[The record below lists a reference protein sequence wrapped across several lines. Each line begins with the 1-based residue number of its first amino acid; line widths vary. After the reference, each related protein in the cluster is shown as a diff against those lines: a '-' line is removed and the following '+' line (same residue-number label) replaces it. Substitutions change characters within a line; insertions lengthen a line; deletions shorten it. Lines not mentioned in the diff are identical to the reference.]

1 MNANVNGVKILGM
14 AGSLRRGSYNKAAL
28 RAALDLLPEGAELK
42 IIDLA
47 PIPFLN
53 EDLEGQSLPK
63 EVLELASSVQAAD
76 ALLLVTPEYNYSVAP
91 VMKNA
96 IDWISRPSTGAPV
109 MGKPVALMSASTG
122 MFGGARAQYHLR
134 QTCVVCNMMTLNRP
148 EVFIMQAQ
156 NKFDQDLRLTDD
168 YTRNAIKNL
177 LQALV
182 DWTLLLKGN
191 KK

>member
-1 MNANVNGVKILGM
+1 MNTNTDVVKILGIC
-14 AGSLRRGSYNKAAL
+14 GSLRRGSYNKAAL

-47 PIPFLN
+47 PIPFFN
-53 EDLEGQSLPK
+53 EDLEGQTLP
-63 EVLELASSVQAAD
+63 ESVLELASNVQAAD

-96 IDWISRPSTGAPV
+96 IDWLSRQSTGAPV
-109 MGKPVALMSASTG
+109 TGKPAALMSASTG

-134 QTCVVCNMMTLNRP
+134 QTCVVCNIMPLNRP

-156 NKFDQDLRLTDD
+156 NKFDNDLRLTDD

-182 DWTLLLKGN
+182 DWTRLLKGD
-191 KK
+191 KE

>member
-1 MNANVNGVKILGM
+1 MNAQANTVKILGM

-42 IIDLA
+42 SMDLA
-47 PIPFLN
+47 QIPFFN
-53 EDLEGQSLPK
+53 EDLEGQPLPDA
-63 EVLELASSVQAAD
+63 VLELASNVQAAD

-91 VMKNA
+91 VIKNA
-96 IDWISRPSTGAPV
+96 IDWISRQSTGAPV

-134 QTCVVCNMMTLNRP
+134 QTCVVCNMIPLNRP

-156 NKFDQDLRLTDD
+156 NKFDQNLRLTDD
-168 YTRNAIKNL
+168 FTRNAIKNL

-182 DWTLLLKGN
+182 DWTRLLKGN
-191 KK
+191 QE

>member
-1 MNANVNGVKILGM
+1 MGNVTILGM

-28 RAALDLLPEGAELK
+28 RAALEFVPQGAELK
-42 IIDLA
+42 IADLA
-47 PIPFLN
+47 QIPFFN
-53 EDLEGQSLPK
+53 EDLEGQILPDS
-63 EVLELASSVQAAD
+63 VLELASSVKAAD

-96 IDWISRPSTGAPV
+96 IDWMSRQSTGNPLN
-109 MGKPVALMSASTG
+109 GKPVALMSASSG

-134 QTCVVCNMMTLNRP
+134 QTCVVCNMMPLNKP

-156 NKFDQDLRLTDD
+156 NKFDQELKLTDD
-168 YTRNAIKNL
+168 FTSNAMKNL

-182 DWTLLLKGN
+182 DWTKLLKGN
-191 KK
+191 

>member
-1 MNANVNGVKILGM
+1 MKANSVKILGM

-28 RAALDLLPEGAELK
+28 QAASELLPEGAELK

-47 PIPFLN
+47 AIPFLN
-53 EDLEGQSLPK
+53 EDLEGQALPDA
-63 EVLELASSVQAAD
+63 VLELASSVQAAD

-96 IDWISRPSTGAPV
+96 IDWLSRQSTGAPV
-109 MGKPVALMSASTG
+109 NGKPVALMSASTG

-134 QTCVVCNMMTLNRP
+134 QTCVVCNMMPLNRP

-156 NKFDQDLRLTDD
+156 SKFDQDLRLTDD
-168 YTRNAIKNL
+168 YTRNSIKNL

-182 DWTLLLKGN
+182 DWTHLLKEN

>member
-1 MNANVNGVKILGM
+1 MNVSTHVVKILGM
-14 AGSLRRGSYNKAAL
+14 SGSLRRDSYNKAAL

-47 PIPFLN
+47 PIPFFN
-53 EDLEGQSLPK
+53 EDLEGQALP
-63 EVLELASSVQAAD
+63 EAVLELASGVQAAD
-76 ALLLVTPEYNYSVAP
+76 ALLLATPEYNYSVPP
-91 VMKNA
+91 VLKNA
-96 IDWISRPSTGAPV
+96 IDWISRPSTGAFV
-109 MGKPVALMSASTG
+109 IGKPAALMSASTG

-134 QTCVVCNMMTLNRP
+134 QTCVVCNIMPLNHP

-168 YTRNAIKNL
+168 FTRNAIKNL

-182 DWTLLLKGN
+182 DWTRLLKGN
-191 KK
+191 MG

>member
-1 MNANVNGVKILGM
+1 VNPQEKKVKILGM
-14 AGSLRRGSYNKAAL
+14 AGSLRRGSYNQAAL
-28 RAALDLLPEGAELK
+28 RAALELLPEEAELK

-47 PIPFLN
+47 SIPFLN
-53 EDLEGQSLPK
+53 EDLEEQPLPAA
-63 EVLELASSVQAAD
+63 VMELADSVKAAD

-96 IDWISRPSTGAPV
+96 IDWVSRQSTGAPAS
-109 MGKPVALMSASTG
+109 GKPVALMSASTG

-134 QTCVVCNMMTLNRP
+134 QTCVVCNMLPLNRP

-168 YTRNAIKNL
+168 YTRNAIKKL

-182 DWTLLLKGN
+182 EWTCLLQGRKA
-191 KK
+191 

>member
-1 MNANVNGVKILGM
+1 MGSQGKVVNILGM

-53 EDLEGQSLPK
+53 EDLEGQPLPDA
-63 EVLELASSVQAAD
+63 VLELAGSVKAAD

-96 IDWISRPSTGAPV
+96 IDWVSRQSTGAPV
-109 MGKPVALMSASTG
+109 SGKPVALMSASTG

-134 QTCVVCNMMTLNRP
+134 QTCVVCNMLPLNKP

-156 NKFDQDLRLTDD
+156 NKFDQDLKLTDD
-168 YTRNAIKNL
+168 FTRNAIKNL

-182 DWTLLLKGN
+182 DWTNLLNGTRP
-191 KK
+191 

>member
-1 MNANVNGVKILGM
+1 MNPNEVKILGM
-14 AGSLRRGSYNKAAL
+14 CGSLRRDSYNKAAL
-28 RAALDLLPEGAELK
+28 RAALDLLPEGTELT
-42 IIDLA
+42 IFDLA
-47 PIPFLN
+47 PIPFFN
-53 EDLEGQSLPK
+53 EDLEGHTLP
-63 EVLELASSVQAAD
+63 EAVLELAGSVQAAD

-91 VMKNA
+91 VLKNA
-96 IDWISRPSTGAPV
+96 IDWVSRKSTGAYV

-134 QTCVVCNMMTLNRP
+134 QTCVVCDMMPLNRP

-156 NKFDQDLRLTDD
+156 NKFDQDLKLTDEF
-168 YTRNAIKNL
+168 TRNAIKNL
-177 LQALV
+177 MQALV